1 MAGLPDA
8 ALHHDPEL
16 QEREP
21 ARPCKSMKP
30 KGVRRSR
37 LAAAQKA
44 TGGGAEIALALGEEK
59 RAGAKLAPFFLQM
72 IRDP

>member
-8 ALHHDPEL
+8 TLHHDPKL

-21 ARPCKSMKP
+21 ARPSKSMKRT
-30 KGVRRSR
+30 GVRRSR

-44 TGGGAEIALALGEEK
+44 TGGGAEIALALENHPS
-59 RAGAKLAPFFLQM
+59 ANDAMKLSAN
-72 IRDP
+72 

>member
-21 ARPCKSMKP
+21 ARPCKSMKR

-37 LAAAQKA
+37 LAPAQKV
-44 TGGGAEIALALGEEK
+44 TGGGAEIALALQNNPS
-59 RAGAKLAPFFLQM
+59 ANDAIKLSA
-72 IRDP
+72 D

>member
-21 ARPCKSMKP
+21 ARPCKSMKH
-30 KGVRRSR
+30 KGVRGSP

-44 TGGGAEIALALGEEK
+44 TGGGAEIALALENHP
-59 RAGAKLAPFFLQM
+59 GANDAMKLSA
-72 IRDP
+72 D